1 MFSDGWL
8 KIKPTPRGDS
18 VPFRTL
24 LRGDKD
30 GKPMSLKGN
39 VQVMAGTKDDGD
51 EMNMHVPQG
60 DMEKAEMEEF
70 LMTPHHIVS
79 GQNNSPIIGL
89 IQDALVGSFLMT
101 KKETMVDWET
111 FCDCCM
117 SADIGSDNISF
128 VWNTLKRAE
137 KHYPEFLKDG
147 RPIERKS
154 YQPVCESKKWFDS
167 KEEVVHHSRCKNKKK
182 CRIEKQ
188 TTKSLPG
195 RVLWSVLL
203 PERFCYDK
211 GDVHIEDGVILP
223 ESAPLTKSDLGP
235 KAGRSIVHLLW
246 LERSEQ
252 ECADFMHK
260 TQQLVHRWY
269 TQRNLSIGTEDC
281 QLTEHG
287 KKEIEKE
294 MASVRVRCKV
304 EIESG
309 KTGDDLE
316 SSITSILNSVV
327 NFGQRLTKEHIA
339 GGESNGFAIAIVS
352 GAKGGFI
359 NLSQA
364 LAMVGQQNVEGG
376 RIKML
381 ISGER
386 RCLPHFE
393 YEKNGPEE
401 RGFISC
407 SYYEGMSAIHAFFAA
422 MGGREGII
430 DTAVKTADSG
440 YLQRKIGHKIQSDT
454 VNQLLVVTMCNGK
467 VVEFIY
473 GGDGMN
479 ASRLMNVG
487 DGLSFVDPVRI
498 TRELSLRED
507 KLQRLTKE
515 DIDWILEPIKHNATP
530 AMKRVAKNARRLLE
544 KQLEGVE
551 FACSKEKKAELRDK
565 LERMFVKAIAPP
577 GHSAGYEATCSIGE
591 VQTQLTLNS
600 FRLSGVGEKAVLTGV
615 PKFRELML
623 ASKSQK
629 HSSATVCIESLNF
642 EVGTDEE
649 KREALRIVEEQRK
662 VFEYRKVSDFVEK
675 HELRYFFEREDEFNL
690 GEHASEFT
698 DQELL
703 KYQPQWWV
711 DFYLGMTKQ
720 TLAGYEEKGE
730 DCVWVVE
737 LKVKKEMLYKYRMS
751 LRELAIAITEG
762 GDVACVPSPTCEM
775 TLLVYPDYQRDVF
788 GELTKIR
795 ADEKVSPIFSEQN
808 VNFFFARDVV
818 VPHILKKRACGVEGV
833 GRIFPLHLKGKKKMM
848 IDTEGS
854 NFRQLLNTPGVVPEQ
869 TTSDDLHQVLGVL
882 GIEAARSVLLKEF
895 KKVMSGGSYVNDRH
909 IRVLVNAITRD
920 GKFTPASRDGVER
933 SVGPL
938 EIGSFEKMVD
948 NLFTSAQ
955 FGELDEIKSIAASVF
970 MGEAVLAG
978 TATVSTI
985 RADVKPVETEN
996 IGESLL
1002 ESLVEDVASEIKK
1015 LFVLPCQ

>member
-1 MFSDGWL
+1 
-8 KIKPTPRGDS
+8 
-18 VPFRTL
+18 
-24 LRGDKD
+24 
-30 GKPMSLKGN
+30 
-39 VQVMAGTKDDGD
+39 MAGIKDDGD

-70 LMTPHHIVS
+70 LMTQHHIVS
-79 GQNNSPIIGL
+79 GQNNAPIIGL
-89 IQDALVGSFLMT
+89 IQDALIGSFLMT

-117 SADIGSDNISF
+117 SADINSSDISF
-128 VWNTLKRAE
+128 VWDTLKRAE
-137 KHYPEFLKDG
+137 KHYPEYIKDG
-147 RPIERKS
+147 RPIQRKA
-154 YQPVCESKKWFDS
+154 YQPVCETKKLFNT
-167 KEEVVHHSRCKNKKK
+167 KEEVVHHSRCKNKKR

-188 TTKSLPG
+188 ITKSLPG

-211 GDVHIEDGVILP
+211 KDVHIEDGIILP
-223 ESAPLTKSDLGP
+223 DSDPLSKSDLGP
-235 KAGRSIVHLLW
+235 KAGRSIIHLLW

-252 ECADFMHK
+252 ECADFIHK

-281 QLTEHG
+281 QLTEQG

-294 MASVRVRCKV
+294 MASVRVRCKM
-304 EIESG
+304 ELESG

-316 SSITSILNSVV
+316 ASITSILNSVV

-339 GGESNGFAIAIVS
+339 GGESNGFAVAIIS

-386 RCLPHFE
+386 RCLPHFV
-393 YEKNGPEE
+393 YEENGPEE

-440 YLQRKIGHKIQSDT
+440 YLQRKIGHKVQSDT
-454 VNQLLVVTMCNGK
+454 VNQLLVVTSCDGN

-479 ASRLMNVG
+479 ASRLVNVG
-487 DGLSFVDPVRI
+487 DGLSFVDPERI
-498 TRELSLRED
+498 VRELSIREKELA
-507 KLQRLTKE
+507 KLEKE
-515 DIDWILEPIKHNATP
+515 DVDWILEPIKHNATP
-530 AMKRVAKNARRLLE
+530 AMKQMAKNAKTLLS
-544 KQLEGVE
+544 KQLMGLL
-551 FACSKEKKAELRDK
+551 FPCSKEKKMQLRDK
-565 LERMFVKAIAPP
+565 IERMFVKAIAPS

-629 HSSATVCIESLNF
+629 HSSATVCIEALDF
-642 EVGTDEE
+642 EVGTDDE
-649 KREALRIVEEQRK
+649 KRKALLIVEEQRK
-662 VFEYRKVSDFVEK
+662 VFEYRKISDFVEK
-675 HELRYFFEREDEFNL
+675 HELRYFFGREDEFTL

-703 KYQPQWWV
+703 KYQPKWWV

-720 TLAGYEEKGE
+720 TLVGYEEKGD

-737 LKVKKEMLYKYRMS
+737 LKVKKEMLYKYRMTM
-751 LRELAIAITEG
+751 RELAIAVAEG
-762 GDVACVPSPTCEM
+762 GDVACVPSPTCEL

-795 ADEKVSPIFSEQN
+795 ADEKVSPIFNDQN

-818 VPHILKKRACGVEGV
+818 TPHILQKRACGVEGV
-833 GRIFPLHLKGKKKMM
+833 GRIFPLHLKGEKRMM

-854 NFRQLLNTPGVVPEQ
+854 NFKQILNTPGVVPEK
-869 TTSDDLHQVLGVL
+869 TTSDDLHQVLGIL
-882 GIEAARSVLLKEF
+882 GIEAARKILLREF
-895 KKVMSGGSYVNDRH
+895 QKVMTGGSYVNDRH
-909 IRVLVNAITRD
+909 IRVLVNSITQS
-920 GKFTPASRDGVER
+920 GKFTPASRDGVSR
-933 SVGPL
+933 SIGVL

-948 NLFTSAQ
+948 NFFTSAA
-955 FGELDEIKSIAASVF
+955 FGEKDNIRSVAANCF
-970 MGEAVLAG
+970 MGTPVLNG
-978 TATVSTI
+978 TATVNVF
-985 RADVKPVETEN
+985 RKDAKPAEVAN
-996 IGESLL
+996 NNGGSLL
-1002 ESLVEDVASEIKK
+1002 ESLVEETANEIKK

>member
-1 MFSDGWL
+1 M
-8 KIKPTPRGDS
+8 TRE
-18 VPFRTL
+18 
-24 LRGDKD
+24 
-30 GKPMSLKGN
+30 GN
-39 VQVMAGTKDDGD
+39 VSSSVVER

-60 DMEKAEMEEF
+60 ELERAEMEEF

-89 IQDALVGSFLMT
+89 IQDSLIGSFLMT
-101 KKETMVDWET
+101 KKETMIDWET

-117 SADIGSDNISF
+117 SADENNRDITP
-128 VWNTLKRAE
+128 VWETLKRAE
-137 KHYPEFLKDG
+137 KHYPEYIKEG

-154 YQPVCESKKWFDS
+154 YQPVCETKKWFNT
-167 KEEVVHHSRCKNKKK
+167 KEEVVHHKRCKNKKR

-203 PERFCYDK
+203 PEGFCYDK
-211 GDVHIEDGVILP
+211 GEVRIEDGIILP
-223 ESAPLTKSDLGP
+223 ESAPLTKADLGP
-235 KAGRSIVHLLW
+235 KAGNSIVHLLW

-252 ECADFMHK
+252 VCADFLHK

-281 QLTEHG
+281 QLTETG
-287 KKEIEKE
+287 KKELEKE

-304 EIESG
+304 EEESG

-316 SSITSILNSVV
+316 TSITSILNSVV

-376 RIKML
+376 RIKMH

-393 YEKNGPEE
+393 CDENGPEE

-407 SYYEGMSAIHAFFAA
+407 SYYEGMSAIFAFFAA

-430 DTAVKTADSG
+430 DTAVKTANSG
-440 YLQRKIGHKIQSDT
+440 YLQRGIGHKLQSDT
-454 VNQLLVVTMCNGK
+454 VNQLLSVSMCNGK
-467 VVEFIY
+467 IVEFVY

-479 ASRLMNVG
+479 ASRLMNVDG
-487 DGLSFVDPVRI
+487 GLSFVDPKRCVKEI
-498 TRELSLRED
+498 SLHQK
-507 KLQRLTKE
+507 KLEKLEEK
-515 DIDWILEPIKHNATP
+515 DLDWILEPIRHNGTP
-530 AMKRVAKNARRLLE
+530 AMRKVAKNAKELLR
-544 KQLEGVE
+544 KQLAGVS
-551 FACSKEKKAELRDK
+551 FPASKEKKELLRDK

-600 FRLSGVGEKAVLTGV
+600 FRLSGVGEKATLTGV

-629 HSSATVCIESLNF
+629 HSSVTICVDALEHKVETE
-642 EVGTDEE
+642 EE
-649 KREALRIVEEQRK
+649 KREAFRIVEEQRK
-662 VFEYRKVSDFVEK
+662 IFEYRTISEFVEK
-675 HELRYFFEREDEFNL
+675 HELRYFFGREDEFSL
-690 GEHASEFT
+690 EEHASEFV

-720 TLAGYEEKGE
+720 TLVGYEEKSE

-737 LKVKKEMLYKYRMS
+737 LKVKKDMLYKYRMT
-751 LRELAIAITEG
+751 LKELAVAVSEG
-762 GDVACVPSPTCEM
+762 GDVACVPSPTCEL

-788 GELTKIR
+788 GELSKIR
-795 ADEKVSPIFSEQN
+795 SDEKVSPVFNDKN

-818 VPHILKKRACGVEGV
+818 TPHILQKRACGVKGIS
-833 GRIFPLHLKGKKKMM
+833 RIFPLHLKGEKRMM
-848 IDTEGS
+848 IDAEGS
-854 NFRQLLNTPGVVPEQ
+854 NFKQVLNTPGVVPEK
-869 TTSDDLHQVLGVL
+869 TTSDDLHQVLAVL

-895 KKVMSGGSYVNDRH
+895 RKVMSGGSYVNDRH
-909 IRVLVNAITRD
+909 IRILVDTITRD
-920 GKFTPASRDGVER
+920 GKFTPTSRDGVER

-948 NLFTSAQ
+948 NFFMSAQ
-955 FGELDEIKSIAASVF
+955 FGEVDELKSVAASVF
-970 MGEAVLAG
+970 VGEPVQVG
-978 TATVSTI
+978 TATVKAI
-985 RADVKPVETEN
+985 RADVKPPEVAAS
-996 IGESLL
+996 GASLL
-1002 ESLVEDVASEIKK
+1002 DSLVESVASEVNR